1 MNTQLKGKVVL
12 IDANS
17 PSAKLCIKGIQA
29 EFEHKL
35 DDARNLYR
43 EAWSVAI
50 DDYDSCIAAHYIA
63 HLEENPE
70 SALEWNLKA
79 LTHAKLVNDNRVEA
93 FYASLF
99 VNIGRSFELLGDLER
114 AQRYYKQAT
123 EYGLA
128 HEPDYISAI
137 GEHLQKNVNGT

>member
-1 MNTQLKGKVVL
+1 MIN
-12 IDANS
+12 ANS

-43 EAWSVAI
+43 EAWSNAA

-63 HLEENPE
+63 HLEENLE
-70 SALEWNLKA
+70 LALEWNLKA
-79 LTHAKLVNDNRVEA
+79 LAHAKLVNDNRVEG

-99 VNIGRSFELLGDLER
+99 VNIGRSFELLGDLEQ
-114 AQRYYKQAT
+114 AQHYYKHAT
-123 EYGLA
+123 EHGLA

-137 GEHLQKNVNGT
+137 GEHMQTNVNGL

>member
-1 MNTQLKGKVVL
+1 M
-12 IDANS
+12 IDQDS

-43 EAWSVAI
+43 EAWSVAA
-50 DDYDSCIAAHYIA
+50 DDYDFCIAAHYIA

-79 LTHAKLVNDNRVEA
+79 LVHAKLVNDNRVEV

-99 VNIGRSFELLGDLER
+99 VNIGRSFELLGDLEQ
-114 AQRYYKQAT
+114 AQHYYEHAN
-123 EYGLA
+123 EHGLE
-128 HEPDYISAI
+128 HEPNYMSAI
-137 GEHLQKNVNGT
+137 NKHLQTNVNGS